1 MFLYKQYSLTFNLTA
16 IRASDIMLVLIIF
29 YGLALTLL
37 PTLSPSGTLVLHFSH
52 ALAWCIIHYFGLG
65 LLLRAQS
72 KNKFLVRHYLKNYH
86 YSKDDGGQSAVA
98 EAFANWKTIYNLS
111 MCMTYGRTNSFM
123 FTRNYLLTSF
133 KFRASVLSG
142 NRILFLVIGQSEMS
156 FFFIFWAQYVIVKFT
171 TSFIFILYF

>member
-1 MFLYKQYSLTFNLTA
+1 MRSLFLYKQYSLIFGLTA
-16 IRASDIMLVLIIF
+16 IRASDVMLVLIIF

-86 YSKDDGGQSAVA
+86 YSKDDGGQSAIV

-111 MCMTYGRTNSFM
+111 MCMTYGRPNSSLFM
-123 FTRNYLLTSF
+123 AGFCLHF
-133 KFRASVLSG
+133 
-142 NRILFLVIGQSEMS
+142 LFL
-156 FFFIFWAQYVIVKFT
+156 
-171 TSFIFILYF
+171 